1 MGNAEENGAENGGR
15 YRVNVLDRAIL
26 VLKAFDQQHPRLTLS
41 EVATRV
47 RLPVSTCLRLL
58 ATLRHHGLVS
68 RDEQSGRFSLGYEI
82 IALADIARSG
92 GGLVEWARPVMH
104 ELCEAFQETV
114 VLSVRSGDF
123 RIDLDQV
130 VGQQNVRRVIALG
143 ERKPL
148 YAGAASQVLLSGF
161 SDDELDDYLA
171 RVERVKLAE
180 KTITDP
186 DELRRLIA
194 RIRRDGVIES
204 IQQQS
209 DSGGAGVAAGI
220 FGARD
225 EMVGAVGVS
234 VPQYRF
240 TPTLRKKLAPA
251 VKSAADRISRALG
264 GRGRRIA

>member
-1 MGNAEENGAENGGR
+1 MGNGEEQDSR
-15 YRVNVLDRAIL
+15 YRVNVVDRAIQ

-41 EVATRV
+41 EIAARAG
-47 RLPVSTCLRLL
+47 LPVSTCLRLL

-68 RDEQSGRFSLGYEI
+68 RDEESGRFSLGYEI

-104 ELCEAFQETV
+104 ELCGAFQETV

-161 SDDELDDYLA
+161 SEAELDDYLA
-171 RVERVKLAE
+171 RVRPVKLAE
-180 KTITDP
+180 HTITDP
-186 DELRRLIA
+186 EELRRLIV
-194 RIRRDGVIES
+194 RIRRDGVVES

-209 DSGGAGVAAGI
+209 ESGGAGVAAGI

-225 EMVGAVGVS
+225 EMVGAIGIS

-240 TPTLRKKLAPA
+240 TPTLRRTLAPA
-251 VKSAADRISRALG
+251 VKAAADRISRVLG
-264 GRGRRIA
+264 GHGRRIA

>member
-1 MGNAEENGAENGGR
+1 MGNVEEQGSR
-15 YRVNVLDRAIL
+15 YRVNVLDRAIQ

-41 EVATRV
+41 EVAARAQ
-47 RLPVSTCLRLL
+47 LPVSTCLRLL
-58 ATLRHHGLVS
+58 ATLRHNGLVS

-104 ELCEAFQETV
+104 ELCEACQETV

-143 ERKPL
+143 DRKPL
-148 YAGAASQVLLSGF
+148 YAGAASQILLSGL
-161 SDDELDDYLA
+161 SEAELDDYLA
-171 RVERVKLAE
+171 RVKPVKLAE
-180 KTITDP
+180 HTITDP
-186 DELRRLIA
+186 EDLRRLIV
-194 RIRRDGVIES
+194 RIRSEGVIDS

-220 FGARD
+220 FDARN
-225 EMVGAVGVS
+225 ELVGALGIS

-240 TPTLRKKLAPA
+240 TPALRKKLAPA
-251 VKSAADRISRALG
+251 VKAAADRISRVLG